1 MKNTA
6 SVDPCKNSLKNLDKN
21 SSRIFQEF
29 YKNSSRIPEEIL
41 QEEEATGY
49 WNTIRIR
56 LQTSTKYD
64 KGTQKRKEI
73 NLCLAQ
79 RMPDINYSYQ
89 TDVPQVSTAMV
100 PCHLIRY

>member
-1 MKNTA
+1 M
-6 SVDPCKNSLKNLDKN
+6 NST
-21 SSRIFQEF
+21 RIHQEF
-29 YKNSSRIPEEIL
+29 QKRFL

-79 RMPDINYSYQ
+79 RTYS
-89 TDVPQVSTAMV
+89 
-100 PCHLIRY
+100 